1 MIKIGITG
9 SIASGKTTASKILS
23 NKEGPLFSADKEVK
37 KIYKSNNFK
46 RLIRK
51 EFNLKNTFNLKNIL
65 KKKILGNKKNI
76 LKLEKIIHPIVRK
89 EMKKFSSRN
98 KEKQKLFY
106 EIPLL
111 IESKLTKYFDIIIFI
126 KANKKV
132 RLKRFKS
139 NGGSEKLF
147 HILNNKQLPDHK
159 KIRFSDHIVVNDKK
173 LKILKKNL
181 SSIIK
186 LYV

>member
-1 MIKIGITG
+1 
-9 SIASGKTTASKILS
+9 
-23 NKEGPLFSADKEVK
+23 
-37 KIYKSNNFK
+37 
-46 RLIRK
+46 
-51 EFNLKNTFNLKNIL
+51 
-65 KKKILGNKKNI
+65 
-76 LKLEKIIHPIVRK
+76 
-89 EMKKFSSRN
+89 MKKFSSRN

-132 RLKRFKS
+132 RLKRFKA
-139 NGGSEKLF
+139 NGGNEKLF

-181 SSIIK
+181 SGIVK
-186 LYV
+186 LYVWSISRHRNDWIII